1 MPWSISSFVPP
12 VLLAALSLLPAAQEP
27 AGRLVSVGTHR
38 LWIECAG
45 EGAPTIVVE
54 VGGGSNGAEWSQT
67 VDDLRREARVCIYS
81 RAGYPRSEPGP
92 LPRDAGREADELAAL
107 VEGAGVT
114 RPFLLVAHSL
124 GALNALV
131 LADRHR
137 DWLSGLVLLDAPPL
151 SWMSGRAF
159 PGIRVNTEASVARMR
174 QRAAQLRAAADSTGP
189 VRAAA
194 VEALAS
200 EIEAMFAR
208 TPELVSAV
216 RSLGD
221 LPLLVVSGGRAN
233 PAVYGDQ
240 AEAFTGAWIEQ
251 GRAFAALSSRG
262 SFVLVAESG
271 HNLPQ
276 EVPDRVLASVREM
289 LSRLRQ

>member
-1 MPWSISSFVPP
+1 MLWSLSVFVPP
-12 VLLAALSLLPAAQEP
+12 VMLAALAVLPTQEP
-27 AGRLVSVGTHR
+27 AGRLVSVGGHR

-54 VGGGSNGAEWSQT
+54 FGGGSSGGEWRQT
-67 VDDLRREARVCIYS
+67 VEDLRREARVCIYA

-107 VEGAGVT
+107 VEEAGVS

-137 DWLSGLVLLDAPPL
+137 DWLSGLVLLDPPPL

-159 PGIRVNTEASVARMR
+159 PGIRANTETSVARMR
-174 QRAAQLRAAADSTGP
+174 QRAAQLRVAADSTGP

-200 EIEAMFAR
+200 EIEAMFGR

-251 GRAFAALSSRG
+251 GRAFAALSSRS

-289 LSRLRQ
+289 LSRLRH

>member
-1 MPWSISSFVPP
+1 MPWSPSVVVSP
-12 VLLAALSLLPAAQEP
+12 VLLAAFALLPAQEP

-38 LWIECAG
+38 LWIECVG
-45 EGAPTIVVE
+45 EGAPTVVVE
-54 VGGGSNGAEWSQT
+54 FGGGSSGGEWRQT
-67 VDDLRREARVCIYS
+67 VEDLRREARVCIYA

-137 DWLSGLVLLDAPPL
+137 DWLSGLVLLDPPPL
-151 SWMSGRAF
+151 SWMSGGAF
-159 PGIRVNTEASVARMR
+159 PGIRANTEASVARMR

-208 TPELVSAV
+208 TPELVSEV

-221 LPLLVVSGGRAN
+221 LPLLVMSGGRAN
-233 PAVYGDQ
+233 EALYGDQ

-276 EVPDRVLASVREM
+276 EVPDRVLASVREI
-289 LSRLRQ
+289 LSRLRH